1 MNIKDKVKNL
11 PASPGVYLMKD
22 SSARIIYVG
31 KAKNLKNRVQTY
43 FQNSKAHSQKIK
55 KLQANINDFEIILT
69 DTEFEAFLL
78 ECGLIQEM
86 KPLFNKKMKNPQSY
100 AYILID
106 MNEDM
111 RKLEISNSPEKK
123 GNLSFGPFP
132 SKHSVEKAVQGLK
145 EFYQIS
151 CSSPANKNSP
161 CLNFSL
167 GLCIG
172 MCTGAPQAI
181 AQYNNILNKIIA
193 LLKGNDTSIL
203 EEINQRMSLA
213 SERFEFETAAKYR
226 NYLEVINFLV
236 KKEQVI
242 DFTEA
247 NKNIAIIEPLT
258 DDTIKLFLIKGNKV
272 LFSQK
277 YLLPSTNL
285 VLLVD
290 QIKIAILTNFTP
302 KALYLPQKVS
312 KNDIDKAQIIHS
324 HLKSSNC
331 SYRMIPQ
338 KWIKTR
344 DSARIAEALTK
355 TLVNL
360 KTKLEKTNL
369 LS

>member
-1 MNIKDKVKNL
+1 MNLKDKVKNL

-43 FQNSKAHSQKIK
+43 FQNSKAHTQKIK
-55 KLQANINDFEIILT
+55 KLQANITDFEIILT

-78 ECGLIQEM
+78 ECKLIQEM

-100 AYILID
+100 AYILIN
-106 MNEDM
+106 MNEDTS
-111 RKLEISNSPEKK
+111 KLEISNSPEKT
-123 GNLSFGPFP
+123 GYLSFGPFS

-193 LLKGNDTSIL
+193 LLKGTDISIL
-203 EEINQRMSLA
+203 EEIKQRMSQA
-213 SERFEFETAAKYR
+213 SEEFDFEIAAKYR
-226 NYLEVINFLV
+226 NYLEALNFLI
-236 KKEQVI
+236 KKEAVI
-242 DFTEA
+242 GFTEA
-247 NKNIAIIEPLT
+247 NKNIAVIEPLT
-258 DDTIKLFLIKGNKV
+258 NDTIKLFLIKGNKV

-277 YLLPSTNL
+277 YLLLSANL
-285 VLLVD
+285 ELLVD
-290 QIKIAILTNFTP
+290 KIKMAILTYFSP
-302 KALYLPQKVS
+302 KAHHLSQKVS
-312 KNDIDKAQIIHS
+312 KDDLDKAQIIHS

-331 SYRMIPQ
+331 SYRIIPQ

-344 DSARIAEALTK
+344 DSAKIAEALTK
-355 TLVNL
+355 TLVNV
-360 KTKLEKTNL
+360 KTRLEKTNL
-369 LS
+369 L